1 MTLSIK
7 QEYKGS
13 LAGMLKIVIYKITD
27 SNGAGGTLVAAVNH
41 ICWANALDITDGDN
55 VTVAWTDDSE
65 SITLGASGTG
75 HIVRVIVVG
84 WGG

>member
-1 MTLSIK
+1 MTLSIV

-13 LAGMLKIVIYKITD
+13 LAGMLKVIIYKITD
-27 SNGAGGTLVAAVNH
+27 SDGSGGTLQAAVNH
-41 ICWANALDITDGDN
+41 ISWANAIDITDGDY
-55 VTVAWTDDSE
+55 VTAAWTNDSE
-65 SITLGASGTG
+65 TITLGASGTG